1 MRAPFIVL
9 LILLIINAAIDAYI
23 YIQSR
28 RRCHN
33 QIWGRL
39 QLFTAIFLAAAMI
52 VEMSLPAKRG
62 DEMLLLGKMWLLFAY
77 LSIYLPKYLAVAF
90 DLVSYIPKLWKG
102 KRLKA
107 VTCGGIVVAIITF
120 AALWWGALINRYQI
134 HVNEVGVSIPS
145 LPKKFDG
152 LRIAQFSDLH
162 TGTFNADTT
171 FVSRLV
177 DKINSLKPDVIVFT
191 GDIVNRRSD
200 EMAPFTGT
208 LSRLHAPMG
217 VYAVL
222 GNHDYG
228 DYWKWE
234 SDEAKQRNMQILFG
248 LYDRTGIRLL
258 RNQTA
263 WLRSGN
269 DSIALIGVEN
279 IGDPPFKTYGSLL
292 TAYPTPEDS
301 YTKILLSHNP
311 QHWVDS
317 ISGRSNIN
325 IPLTL
330 SGHTHAMQIE
340 ACGISPAVFR
350 YDTWGGLYHD
360 IDNRNTLY
368 VNIGAGTVG
377 IPMRVGATP
386 EITLLTLKAGNAPQ

>member
-1 MRAPFIVL
+1 M
-9 LILLIINAAIDAYI
+9 
-23 YIQSR
+23 
-28 RRCHN
+28 
-33 QIWGRL
+33 
-39 QLFTAIFLAAAMI
+39 
-52 VEMSLPAKRG
+52 
-62 DEMLLLGKMWLLFAY
+62 
-77 LSIYLPKYLAVAF
+77 
-90 DLVSYIPKLWKG
+90 
-102 KRLKA
+102 
-107 VTCGGIVVAIITF
+107 
-120 AALWWGALINRYQI
+120 
-134 HVNEVGVSIPS
+134 
-145 LPKKFDG
+145 
-152 LRIAQFSDLH
+152 
-162 TGTFNADTT
+162 
-171 FVSRLV
+171 
-177 DKINSLKPDVIVFT
+177 
-191 GDIVNRRSD
+191 
-200 EMAPFTGT
+200 
-208 LSRLHAPMG
+208 
-217 VYAVL
+217 
-222 GNHDYG
+222 
-228 DYWKWE
+228 
-234 SDEAKQRNMQILFG
+234 
-248 LYDRTGIRLL
+248 L

-340 ACGISPAVFR
+340 ACGISPAAFR

-386 EITLLTLKAGNAPQ
+386 K